1 MRVVVILEEQP
12 NGDVKLGLV
21 TENDNGATER
31 EKAYASYFMGA
42 LKHVA
47 PKITE
52 LMGGKE
58 IVLIPGRNSE
68 N

>member
-1 MRVVVILEEQP
+1 MRVVVIMEEQP

-21 TENDNGATER
+21 TEGAPQATAR
-31 EKAYASYFMGA
+31 EQAYAHYFTSA
-42 LKHVA
+42 LHHVA